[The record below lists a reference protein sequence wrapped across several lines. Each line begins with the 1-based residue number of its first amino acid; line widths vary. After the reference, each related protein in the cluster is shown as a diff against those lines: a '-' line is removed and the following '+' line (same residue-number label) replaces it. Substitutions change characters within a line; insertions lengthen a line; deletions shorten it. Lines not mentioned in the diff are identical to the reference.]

1 MRARYRFD
9 REGNLVER
17 KTGEVLQAPER
28 IAVPMLM
35 RDVTYKSPLSGKEI
49 TSRSQRREEMKAHG
63 VREVAP
69 DEYRPVYR
77 SRKWAERMR
86 GEHDPSAGKPTLPAD
101 APYQRL
107 SKSDLPKRLARTVA
121 EPSNR

>member
-35 RDVTYKSPLSGKEI
+35 RDVAYKSPLSGKEI
-49 TSRSQRREEMKAHG
+49 TSRSQRLEEMKVHG
-63 VREVAP
+63 VREVEP
-69 DEYRPVYR
+69 SEYRPVYR

-86 GEHDPSAGKPTLPAD
+86 GEHDPSAGVPKTAD
-101 APYQRL
+101 EAPYQRL
-107 SKSDLPKRLARTVA
+107 SRADLPARLRQ
-121 EPSNR
+121 